1 MHHLKVSLLACTLS
15 TTKKKKKNIIER
27 TVEKAS
33 KRKERRILSIRNIK
47 EYY

>member
-15 TTKKKKKNIIER
+15 TTKKKKNIIER